1 MNKAS
6 LLLLLTCGFYFT
18 GTTQSR
24 STDSLLKSI
33 IAMPDDTAKVNRL
46 NELGIKVQFAE
57 PIIAN
62 SVSDKAIIIAKRLNY
77 EYGLS
82 LAYAMKANLLFYQM
96 KLDSAKILIDK
107 AYALV
112 INKKDIRSL
121 AQTGLLINR
130 YAGIYQINQ
139 KYDSAVSKYLEAVAI
154 FTELK
159 DEQKLIYSFYNL
171 AGIYNFLED
180 GEKAIFY
187 ARETRRVGANS
198 KDPEFAI
205 RTLIALGDAFVSIK
219 EYDSVLQIGK
229 IGLKMAEEQNMPFAH
244 AKFHL
249 LLGIYYT
256 QKGNL
261 YDTAINHLRVALE
274 SFRAIETKYDVAIVL
289 QQMGN
294 AYLRKKD
301 YDSAVNYAKQAATLS
316 KELALDQVL
325 KLSLV
330 DLVEAEE
337 KLGNISESY
346 QYLKEFVAV
355 NDTVSARNNRK
366 IANDLEVKY
375 QTQKKELQLL
385 SQEKTIRQKNLLNY
399 LLAGGVLSIILIFFL
414 SYRTYHQK
422 QKLQQQKITE
432 LETEKKLAAT
442 EAVLKGEEKER
453 TRLARD
459 LHDGLGGMLSGIKY
473 SFQNMKGN
481 LVMSPEHHRSF
492 ERGLDMLDTSIK
504 EMRRVAHNLM
514 PEALVKF
521 GLDTALKDFCND
533 INQSG
538 VLKVNYQ
545 SIGLENASI
554 DQTKA
559 ITIYRIVQE
568 LINNTIKHA
577 GANSAIVQ
585 VTKNNN
591 QIAVTVEDNGK
602 GFDTSILR
610 IPTGIGWN
618 NIQSRVEFLKGKLDI
633 QSIAGEGTSVQ
644 IEFDC

>member
-1 MNKAS
+1 
-6 LLLLLTCGFYFT
+6 
-18 GTTQSR
+18 
-24 STDSLLKSI
+24 
-33 IAMPDDTAKVNRL
+33 
-46 NELGIKVQFAE
+46 
-57 PIIAN
+57 
-62 SVSDKAIIIAKRLNY
+62 
-77 EYGLS
+77 
-82 LAYAMKANLLFYQM
+82 
-96 KLDSAKILIDK
+96 
-107 AYALV
+107 
-112 INKKDIRSL
+112 
-121 AQTGLLINR
+121 
-130 YAGIYQINQ
+130 
-139 KYDSAVSKYLEAVAI
+139 
-154 FTELK
+154 
-159 DEQKLIYSFYNL
+159 
-171 AGIYNFLED
+171 
-180 GEKAIFY
+180 
-187 ARETRRVGANS
+187 
-198 KDPEFAI
+198 
-205 RTLIALGDAFVSIK
+205 
-219 EYDSVLQIGK
+219 VLQTGK

-249 LLGIYYT
+249 LLGIYYM
-256 QKGNL
+256 QKGKL

-274 SFRAIETKYDVAIVL
+274 SFKAIETKYDVAIVL

-294 AYLRKKD
+294 AYLTKKE
-301 YDSAVNYAKQAATLS
+301 YDSAVNYSKQAATLS

-325 KLSLV
+325 RLSLV
-330 DLVEAEE
+330 DLVEEEE
-337 KLGNISESY
+337 KLGNISESHK
-346 QYLKEFVAV
+346 YLKEFVAV

-538 VLKVNYQ
+538 VLKLNYQ

-554 DQTKA
+554 EQTKA

-577 GANSAIVQ
+577 GANTAIVQ

-591 QIAVTVEDNGK
+591 QITVTVEDNGK

-618 NIQSRVEFLKGKLDI
+618 NILSRVEFLKGKLDI
-633 QSIAGEGTSVQ
+633 QSAAGEGTSVQ
-644 IEFDC
+644 IEFDS

>member
-1 MNKAS
+1 M
-6 LLLLLTCGFYFT
+6 LTCGFFFT
-18 GTTQSR
+18 GATQSR
-24 STDSLLKSI
+24 STDSLLRI
-33 IAMPDDTAKVNRL
+33 IYAMQEDTAKVNRL

-62 SVSDKAIIIAKRLNY
+62 SVSDTAIIIAKRLNY

-96 KLDSAKILIDK
+96 KLDSSKMLIDK

-112 INKKDIRSL
+112 INKKDVLSR

-130 YAGIYQINQ
+130 YAGIYQVNQ
-139 KYDSAVSKYLEAVAI
+139 KYDSAVARYLEAVAI

-171 AGIYNFLED
+171 SGIYNFLED

-219 EYDSVLQIGK
+219 EYDSVLQTGK
-229 IGLKMAEEQNMPFAH
+229 IGVKMAGEQNMPFAH

-256 QKGNL
+256 QKGKL
-261 YDTAINHLRVALE
+261 YDTAIYHLTVALE

-294 AYLRKKD
+294 AYLKKSD
-301 YDSAVNYAKQAATLS
+301 YNNAVSYARQAATLS
-316 KELALDQVL
+316 KELGLDQVL
-325 KLSLV
+325 RLSLL

-346 QYLKEFVAV
+346 RYLKEFVAV

-366 IANDLEVKY
+366 IANDLETKY
-375 QTQKKELQLL
+375 QTQKKEVQLL

-399 LLAGGVLSIILIFFL
+399 LLAASVVSIILIFFL

-481 LVMSPEHHRSF
+481 LVMNPEHHRSF

-521 GLDTALKDFCND
+521 GLDTALRDFCND

-538 VLKVNYQ
+538 VLKLRYH
-545 SIGLENASI
+545 SIGLENISI
-554 DQTKA
+554 EQTKA

-577 GANSAIVQ
+577 GANTAIVQ
-585 VTKNNN
+585 IAKNNN
-591 QIAVTVEDNGK
+591 QITVTVEDNGK

-618 NIQSRVEFLKGKLDI
+618 NIRSRVEFLKGKLDI
-633 QSIAGEGTSVQ
+633 KSVRGEGTSVQ
-644 IEFDC
+644 IEFDS

>member
-1 MNKAS
+1 
-6 LLLLLTCGFYFT
+6 
-18 GTTQSR
+18 
-24 STDSLLKSI
+24 
-33 IAMPDDTAKVNRL
+33 
-46 NELGIKVQFAE
+46 
-57 PIIAN
+57 
-62 SVSDKAIIIAKRLNY
+62 
-77 EYGLS
+77 
-82 LAYAMKANLLFYQM
+82 
-96 KLDSAKILIDK
+96 
-107 AYALV
+107 
-112 INKKDIRSL
+112 
-121 AQTGLLINR
+121 
-130 YAGIYQINQ
+130 
-139 KYDSAVSKYLEAVAI
+139 
-154 FTELK
+154 
-159 DEQKLIYSFYNL
+159 
-171 AGIYNFLED
+171 
-180 GEKAIFY
+180 
-187 ARETRRVGANS
+187 
-198 KDPEFAI
+198 
-205 RTLIALGDAFVSIK
+205 
-219 EYDSVLQIGK
+219 
-229 IGLKMAEEQNMPFAH
+229 MAEEQNMPFAH

-274 SFRAIETKYDVAIVL
+274 SFRAIETKYDVSIVL
-289 QQMGN
+289 QHIGN
-294 AYLRKKD
+294 AYLRKND
-301 YDSAVNYAKQAATLS
+301 YDSAVYYSKQAAALS
-316 KELALDQVL
+316 KELSLDQVL
-325 KLSLV
+325 RLSLV

-337 KLGNISESY
+337 KLGNINESHK
-346 QYLKEFVAV
+346 YLKEFVAV
-355 NDTVSARNNRK
+355 NDTLSERNNRK

-385 SQEKTIRQKNLLNY
+385 SQDKTIRQKNLLNY

-414 SYRTYHQK
+414 SYRTYYQK
-422 QKLQQQKITE
+422 QKLQQQKINE

-492 ERGLDMLDTSIK
+492 ERGLDMLDTCIK

-538 VLKVNYQ
+538 VLKLNYQ

-554 DQTKA
+554 EQTKG

-577 GANSAIVQ
+577 GANTAIVQ

-591 QIAVTVEDNGK
+591 QITVTVEDNGK

-618 NIQSRVEFLKGKLDI
+618 NILSRVEFLKGKLDI
-633 QSIAGEGTSVQ
+633 QSAAGEGTSVQ
-644 IEFDC
+644 IEFDS

>member
-1 MNKAS
+1 M
-6 LLLLLTCGFYFT
+6 
-18 GTTQSR
+18 GTSQSR
-24 STDSLLKSI
+24 STDSLLNI
-33 IAMPDDTAKVNRL
+33 IYAMRDDTAKVNRL
-46 NELGIKVQFAE
+46 NELVIKVQFVE

-62 SVSDKAIIIAKRLNY
+62 SVSDAAISIGKRLNY
-77 EYGLS
+77 DYGLS
-82 LAYAMKANLLFYQM
+82 LAYAMKANMLFYQM

-112 INKKDIRSL
+112 SNKKDVASRS
-121 AQTGLLINR
+121 QTGMLINR

-139 KYDSAVSKYLEAVAI
+139 KYDSAVAKYLEAVAI
-154 FTELK
+154 FTDLK
-159 DEQKLIYSFYNL
+159 DEPKLIYSFYNL
-171 AGIYNFLED
+171 SGIYNFLED

-219 EYDSVLQIGK
+219 EYDSVLQTGK
-229 IGLKMAEEQNMPFAH
+229 NGLKMAEEHNMHFAH

-249 LLGIYYT
+249 LLAIYFT
-256 QKGNL
+256 QKVKL
-261 YDTAINHLRVALE
+261 YDSAIVHLTVALE
-274 SFRAIETKYDVAIVL
+274 SFKAIQTKYDEAIAL
-289 QQMGN
+289 QHMGN
-294 AYLRKKD
+294 AYLRKND
-301 YDSAVNYAKQAATLS
+301 YTNAVNYARQAAALS
-316 KELALDQVL
+316 RELSLDQVL
-325 KLSLV
+325 KLSLA
-330 DLVEAEE
+330 DLVESEE
-337 KLGNISESY
+337 KLGNISESHR
-346 QYLKEFVAV
+346 YLKEFVAV
-355 NDTVSARNNRK
+355 NDTLSARNNRK
-366 IANDLEVKY
+366 IASDLEAKY

-399 LLAGGVLSIILIFFL
+399 LLAASVVSIILIFFL

-422 QKLQQQKITE
+422 QKLQQQKISE

-481 LVMSPEHHRSF
+481 LVMNPENHQSF

-533 INQSG
+533 INLSG
-538 VLKVNYQ
+538 AIKINYQ
-545 SIGLENASI
+545 SIGLANVAI
-554 DQTKA
+554 NQTAA

-577 GANSAIVQ
+577 SASSAIVQ
-585 VTKNNN
+585 VTKNEG
-591 QIAVTVEDNGK
+591 QLSVTVEDDGK
-602 GFDTSILR
+602 GFDTGILNKLG
-610 IPTGIGWN
+610 GIGWS
-618 NIQSRVEFLKGKLDI
+618 NIQNRVEFLKGSIDV
-633 QSIAGEGTSVQ
+633 QSGKDKGVSVH
-644 IEFDC
+644 IEVALEI